1 MAFLGFVIVLVG
13 FFLLFASG
21 VLWYLFPFS
30 LASVVSN
37 PSSTT
42 LANSYLQ
49 FILNVGLSIAS
60 VLVTLLGGMI
70 WSTAQLLKRLDEREE
85 GLGEEGEEED
95 QITKSSAK
103 ENK

>member
-1 MAFLGFVIVLVG
+1 MAFLGFVIVFVG

-42 LANSYLQ
+42 LASSYLQ

-60 VLVTLLGGMI
+60 VLVTLVGGMV
-70 WSTAQLLKRLDEREE
+70 WSSAQLLKRLEE
-85 GLGEEGEEED
+85 MEGGLGEEGEEEN
-95 QITKSSAK
+95 QMTKSTAK